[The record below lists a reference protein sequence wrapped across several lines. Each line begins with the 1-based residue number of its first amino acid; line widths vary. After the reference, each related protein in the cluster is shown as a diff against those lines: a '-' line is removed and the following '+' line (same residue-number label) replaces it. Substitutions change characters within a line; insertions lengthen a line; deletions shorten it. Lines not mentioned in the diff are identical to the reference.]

1 MPVLGRMRLHGAV
14 ELLVVL
20 PDGSKTLL
28 PAAFT
33 DAAPAAA
40 EPTALTVGSV
50 EDLIQLTAVVDSLL
64 PPVGAAGGCGGE
76 GFGHPDQGGSR
87 WTDESVGVRSRP
99 AAGRVT
105 TGGSATGSAGSG
117 PGGGGGQAGVTDR
130 QVARRD
136 GVRR

>member
-1 MPVLGRMRLHGAV
+1 MRRHSAV

-33 DAAPAAA
+33 DAAPGSA
-40 EPTALTVGSV
+40 EPTAVTVGSV
-50 EDLIQLTAVVDSLL
+50 EDLIQLTAVVASLL
-64 PPVGAAGGCGGE
+64 PPVGAAGGAAGKASGIPTKEDPGG
-76 GFGHPDQGGSR
+76 P
-87 WTDESVGVRSRP
+87 DESIGVRSRP

-117 PGGGGGQAGVTDR
+117 PGGGGGEAGVADR
-130 QVARRD
+130 PVARRD

>member
-1 MPVLGRMRLHGAV
+1 MRRHGAV

-40 EPTALTVGSV
+40 EPMAVTVGSV
-50 EDLIQLTAVVDSLL
+50 EDLIQLTVVVASLL
-64 PPVGAAGGCGGE
+64 PPVGAAGVVPGEASGVPTKEDPGG
-76 GFGHPDQGGSR
+76 PDQ
-87 WTDESVGVRSRP
+87 SVGVRSRRP
-99 AAGRVT
+99 AARSRAS
-105 TGGSATGSAGSG
+105 GGSATGSAGSG
-117 PGGGGGQAGVTDR
+117 PGGGGGEAGVADR
-130 QVARRD
+130 PVARRD

>member
-1 MPVLGRMRLHGAV
+1 MLGRMRRHGAV

-40 EPTALTVGSV
+40 EPAAVTVGSV
-50 EDLIQLTAVVDSLL
+50 EDLIQLTVVVASLR
-64 PPVGAAGGCGGE
+64 PPVRVAGGAAGKASGIPTKEDPGG
-76 GFGHPDQGGSR
+76 PDQ
-87 WTDESVGVRSRP
+87 SVGVRSRRP
-99 AAGRVT
+99 AAGGRV

-117 PGGGGGQAGVTDR
+117 PGGGGGEAGVADR
-130 QVARRD
+130 PVARRD